1 MAFIGSVAFIK
12 FFWFIIRGKIRGIT
26 RPKKGQQCGDIS
38 QKVGNDE
45 VRWIMV
51 EVFRKIKKR
60 GGNVRFP
67 PLGGYR
73 EGFCSFEMLHK
84 PLPATTQSQRPLP
97 EEGIKNS
104 FVRLW

>member
-45 VRWIMV
+45 GEGNGVGILA
-51 EVFRKIKKR
+51 EVFGETKKS
-60 GGNVRFP
+60 G
-67 PLGGYR
+67 
-73 EGFCSFEMLHK
+73 EMCDS
-84 PLPATTQSQRPLP
+84 LP
-97 EEGIKNS
+97 
-104 FVRLW
+104 W